1 MRKYTIIIAPT
12 AKKQIDKLPEHIK
25 YKLGNTLYNI
35 IAANPFIGKALKAE
49 LKGLYSYRIADYRV
63 IYSILK
69 QKLIIQ
75 VIKVMH
81 RREVYR

>member
-1 MRKYTIIIAPT
+1 MKRYELIIAPK
-12 AKKQIDKLPEHIK
+12 ARKQIDKLPSRIRGKVED
-25 YKLGNTLYNI
+25 TLKNV
-35 IAANPFIGKALKAE
+35 IAVDPFIGKTLKAE
-49 LKGLYSYRIADYRV
+49 LKGLYSYKIGDYKI

-69 QKLIIQ
+69 TKLIIQ

>member
-1 MRKYTIIIAPT
+1 MKRYTIIIAPK
-12 AKKQIDKLPEHIK
+12 AKKQIDGLPPNIK
-25 YKLGNTLYNI
+25 SKIANVLVNI
-35 IAANPFIGKALKAE
+35 LAQNPFVGKALKAE
-49 LKGLYSYRIADYRV
+49 LKGLYSYRAGEYRI

-69 QKLIIQ
+69 HELVIQ

>member
-1 MRKYTIIIAPT
+1 MTCYVIIFAPR
-12 AKKQIDKLPEHIK
+12 AKKQIDDLPAHIQN
-25 YKLGNTLYNI
+25 YIANALETLS
-35 IAANPFIGKALKAE
+35 ANPLAGKALKAE
-49 LKGLYSYRIADYRV
+49 LKGLYSYRVGDYRI
-63 IYSILK
+63 IYSVLR

>member
-1 MRKYTIIIAPT
+1 MAIFTVVITPR
-12 AKKQIDKLPEHIK
+12 AKKQIDSLPANIK
-25 YKLGNTLYNI
+25 SRIGKVLI
-35 IAANPFIGKALKAE
+35 DVIAKDPFIGKPLKAE
-49 LKGLYSYRIADYRV
+49 LKGLYSYRAGDYRI

-69 QKLIIQ
+69 HVLTIQ